1 MKLKISNIGSNV
13 KFIDSVTYQRIK
25 DDYGLKGFRNKLI
38 IYLR

>member
-13 KFIDSVTYQRIK
+13 KFIYSVTYQRIYG
-25 DDYGLKGFRNKLI
+25 DYDLKGFRNKLI